1 MMAPCIERKL
11 AGMGV
16 AGDDTLALIKQR
28 LAEVGEVGAG
38 AARARAVLGAARGL
52 LRLPGGTAEIR
63 AGRMRVALG
72 WSTAHARQLLAR
84 GRTRAG
90 ELPLRAVVHKP
101 CVITVL

>member
-28 LAEVGEVGAG
+28 LAEVGEVGA
-38 AARARAVLGAARGL
+38 ARARAVLGAALGL
-52 LRLPGGTAEIR
+52 LLLQGGTAEIR
-63 AGRMRVALG
+63 AGRMLVALG